1 MHAPRARL
9 VEAHPVSPGAM
20 TTDRGSGRYRAARLL
35 GAAACIALAAAC
47 SGNSVAPM
55 VSPSSEAAA
64 KPVTTGSV
72 VAALPGTLA
81 ADFMSLQAN
90 LNGHAGLAIMPVG
103 GDQMVTLGDW
113 TTGPAWATMKV
124 PLALAVQAANSGTIT
139 PSMTTVMT
147 ESDNSSG
154 DVLWQALGSAD
165 AAAKAVT
172 AVLRQG
178 GDQKTTVSSSRTRA
192 DLPPYLQ
199 TGWALTDQLRFVS
212 HIPCLPNADA
222 MLALMIKV
230 AWNQQWGL
238 AKLDNTQFKSGWGTD
253 TNGNYLIRQF
263 GIITTSSGQ
272 VAVAIAAQ
280 ANSGTLDAG
289 TQIVTKVSDLVSKHL
304 DEQVGGTC
312 AKGR

>member
-1 MHAPRARL
+1 VQAPRARL
-9 VEAHPVSPGAM
+9 V
-20 TTDRGSGRYRAARLL
+20 
-35 GAAACIALAAAC
+35 GAALCALLAAAC
-47 SGNSVAPM
+47 SNSAPAP
-55 VSPSSEAAA
+55 V
-64 KPVTTGSV
+64 VTTTAQAPSTVTAGSGSV
-72 VAALPGTLA
+72 IAALPGTLA
-81 ADFMSLQAN
+81 ADFVSLQST

-113 TTGPAWATMKV
+113 STGPAWATIKV
-124 PLALAVQAANSGTIT
+124 PLALAVQAANNGSVT
-139 PSMTTVMT
+139 PSMTTTMT
-147 ESDNSSG
+147 ESDNSSA

-178 GDQKTTVSSSRTRA
+178 GDQKTTVTSSRTRS
-192 DLPPYLQ
+192 DYPSYVQ

-212 HIPCLPNADA
+212 RIPCLPNAEA
-222 MLALMIKV
+222 VLALMIKV

-238 AKLDNTQFKSGWGTD
+238 AKLDNTQFKSGWGAD

-272 VAVAIAAQ
+272 IAVAIAAQ

-289 TQIVTKVSDLVSKHL
+289 TQIVTKLSDLVSKHL
-304 DEQVGGTC
+304 DEQLGGTC
-312 AKGR
+312 PKTR